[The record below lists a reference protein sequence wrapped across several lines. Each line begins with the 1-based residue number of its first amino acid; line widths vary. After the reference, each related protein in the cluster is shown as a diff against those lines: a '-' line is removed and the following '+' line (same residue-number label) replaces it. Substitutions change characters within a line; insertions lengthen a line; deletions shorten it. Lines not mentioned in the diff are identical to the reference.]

1 MIMDEKKNG
10 TKKSRTAL
18 TPCETCTHY
27 DVIDEDGTL
36 GCTIDLDE
44 DEAYHFRME
53 NNGCPHYKF
62 YNEYLSVRKQN

>member
-1 MIMDEKKNG
+1 M
-10 TKKSRTAL
+10 
-18 TPCETCTHY
+18 HY

-53 NNGCPHYKF
+53 NNGCPHYRF